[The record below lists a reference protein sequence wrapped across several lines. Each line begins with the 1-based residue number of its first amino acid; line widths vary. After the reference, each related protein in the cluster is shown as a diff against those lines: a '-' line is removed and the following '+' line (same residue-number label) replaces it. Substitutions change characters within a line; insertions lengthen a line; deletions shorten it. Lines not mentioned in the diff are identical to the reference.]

1 MPLKLGTQDVT
12 LKLGSQDVTAYL
24 GAEEV
29 SAFDP
34 TSIEG
39 LSLWLDAADGSTL
52 FQNSDGTTPATE
64 AGDPVGYW
72 GDKSGNNRHA
82 TQATAASRP
91 TISGTALN
99 GRRNLTFSQQ
109 GLRGSFSPEISST
122 NYTVAAVVQ
131 TNTGAFNNQRVF
143 ATAAA
148 TGNDFSSGRVI
159 PVLNNGQVSGSLS
172 AYTTTS
178 ASPVSGFSTYGLFT
192 GVLGSG
198 GVQNSINGGRGAS
211 ASGTLTSATA
221 RFGVGETGHH
231 DGTARFTGA
240 IAELLYYSRAVTP
253 AELRRIE
260 LYLAAKWG
268 ITLAPQVS
276 NADAQDWVNRVYA
289 NGGTVSESTAAAV
302 NTFCNAI
309 DAASIRDRFYRLNLF
324 CGDSDASLVAV
335 RTPLYRG
342 PSLGGTQ
349 YGNALDTN
357 NNFVQGDYAETG
369 ASGGLI
375 GNTTTKYLDTGL
387 ATDALPQVAT
397 GHLSF
402 WTRGGSVSGVR
413 RPIGAEA
420 TVQANRFFMDRR
432 PVANGGDLIHWGSLA
447 AGNNTDDDTAGLFSG
462 SRTSATDLRFY
473 KDGVQVGTTQTGSAT
488 MTATDK
494 PIFVFAGNLNGT
506 PAVFYE
512 RRMASYSIGDGMTA
526 SQMLAYYN
534 ALNAFMGA
542 LSRT

>member
-1 MPLKLGTQDVT
+1 MPMNPRLLVPRATGFNPKSLPGLK
-12 LKLGSQDVTAYL
+12 
-24 GAEEV
+24 
-29 SAFDP
+29 
-34 TSIEG
+34 I
-39 LSLWLDAADGSTL
+39 WLDAGKSSSLTMNGGDVAQMDDLSGNGFHASQGTGANQPTLLATGFNGKPTLEFDLTDSLVSSATIADYFLTPTTSPTFVAVMACYMPDPASSGAIVFGSDAQANGRLFFASHFGGSTIL
-52 FQNSDGTTPATE
+52 YDTVNVTT
-64 AGDPVGYW
+64 
-72 GDKSGNNRHA
+72 
-82 TQATAASRP
+82 
-91 TISGTALN
+91 
-99 GRRNLTFSQQ
+99 
-109 GLRGSFSPEISST
+109 
-122 NYTVAAVVQ
+122 
-131 TNTGAFNNQRVF
+131 
-143 ATAAA
+143 
-148 TGNDFSSGRVI
+148 GRVI
-159 PVLNNGQVSGSLS
+159 AGGQTGAGWTTPHILTVYRSGAVMS
-172 AYTTTS
+172 
-178 ASPVSGFSTYGLFT
+178 VRRD
-192 GVLGSG
+192 GVE
-198 GVQNSINGGRGAS
+198 IAGRTN
-211 ASGTLTSATA
+211 ASGNYSSTTA
-221 RFGVGETGHH
+221 QLQIGKCDGGGSNVMYLSEMLVYGAALSETQI
-231 DGTARFTGA
+231 TA
-240 IAELLYYSRAVTP
+240 AESG
-253 AELRRIE
+253 
-260 LYLAAKWG
+260 LARKWG

-289 NGGTVSESTAAAV
+289 NGGTVSPSTAAAV

-309 DAASIRDRFYRLNLF
+309 DAASIRDRFYRMNLF
-324 CGDSDASLVAV
+324 CGNSDSALAAV

-369 ASGGLI
+369 VSGGLI

-387 ATDALPQVAT
+387 ATDALPQVTT

-413 RPIGAEA
+413 RPIGTEA

-512 RRMASYSIGDGMTA
+512 RRMAAYSIGDGMTA

-534 ALNAFMGA
+534 ALNTFMGA